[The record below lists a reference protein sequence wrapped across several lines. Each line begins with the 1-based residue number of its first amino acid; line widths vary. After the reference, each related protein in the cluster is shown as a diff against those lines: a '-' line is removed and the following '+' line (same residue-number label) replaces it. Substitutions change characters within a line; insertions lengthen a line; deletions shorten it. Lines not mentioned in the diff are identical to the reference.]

1 MSGGRNSVV
10 AFATALCCLPLGPL
24 VVPLASAQT
33 VGERQAPGSGAPSPS
48 EERAPA
54 DAATELRTGADLTRR
69 GLLREAIPHLLAA
82 QRLNAESFAA
92 AFDLGICYLGTGS
105 YKEAITVL
113 APLHTSASRTPA
125 VDNLLAQAYLGD
137 GQAHAA
143 LSAFAEAAAASPKD
157 EELYAYMADACT
169 DHQNYAM
176 GLDVASRG
184 LQQLP
189 DSARLHYEHAVF
201 LARLGRFEEGKP
213 EFDQAAQ
220 LAPDSYIGYLA
231 EVQKDLYE
239 DDLAR
244 ATEVL
249 HRAIQA
255 GHRDYQILSL
265 LGTVLLHE
273 GAAPGQPEF
282 TEAQAALEESAR
294 LRPDYSAT
302 QIALGKIYLMQGRFH
317 DAVRHLEIGRKL
329 EPDNPAVYSNLASAY
344 QQLGEREKARQMRE
358 QTGRLLAEKKS
369 ATNQPQP

>member
-1 MSGGRNSVV
+1 MCGWRNSAV
-10 AFATALCCLPLGPL
+10 AIATALFCLPFS
-24 VVPLASAQT
+24 PLAVPTASTQT
-33 VGERQAPGSGAPSPS
+33 VDDRRPPESAVPSPA
-48 EERAPA
+48 ENQPPT
-54 DAATELRTGADLTRR
+54 DASTELLTGADLTRR
-69 GLLREAIPHLLAA
+69 GLLQEAIPHLLAA
-82 QRLNAESFAA
+82 QRLNVGSFAA
-92 AFDLGICYLGTGS
+92 SFDLGICYIGTRNF
-105 YKEAITVL
+105 KEAIAVL
-113 APLHTSASRTPA
+113 APLQASPAHTPA
-125 VDNLLAQAYLGD
+125 VDNLLAQAYLGN
-137 GQAHAA
+137 GQAQAA

-157 EELYAYMADACT
+157 ETLYAYMADACT
-169 DHQNYAM
+169 DHQDYAL
-176 GLDVASRG
+176 GLEIAARG

-231 EVQKDLYE
+231 QVQKDLYE
-239 DDLAR
+239 DDLSR

-255 GHRDYQILSL
+255 GHRDYQMLSL

-282 TEAQAALEESAR
+282 AEAQAALEESAR

-302 QIALGKIYLMQGRFH
+302 QIGLGKVCLMQGRFQ
-317 DAVRHLEIGRKL
+317 DAVQHLEIGRTL
-329 EPDNPAVYSNLASAY
+329 EPNNPAVYSNLANAY

-369 ATNQPQP
+369 AANQPRP